1 MVKPRA
7 WAFLLGLPL
16 AGLVLGIV
24 LLAIGSVGA
33 GLVFIVFG
41 PLVAAVN
48 YRRLRAM
55 SRRPPDK
62 I

>member
-1 MVKPRA
+1 MKQRA
-7 WAFLLGLPL
+7 WVLLLGLPL
-16 AGLVLGIV
+16 AAFVLGVV
-24 LLAIGSVGA
+24 LLAIGSVAA
-33 GLVFIVFG
+33 GVIFIVFG

-48 YRRLRAM
+48 YRRLRAI